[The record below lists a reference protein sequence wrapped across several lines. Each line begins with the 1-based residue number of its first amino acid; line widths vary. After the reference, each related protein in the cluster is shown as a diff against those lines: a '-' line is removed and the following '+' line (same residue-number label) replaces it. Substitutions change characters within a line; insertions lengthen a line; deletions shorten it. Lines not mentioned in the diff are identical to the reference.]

1 MISSFYGKTMEYL
14 RKRIN
19 ERFVNKVEDFL
30 TYTSKTTY
38 ITHEILGKDYVA
50 IHEIKP
56 VLILKKPLYVAF
68 TVPDLSKWKMY
79 DFHYNFFKNNFDPE
93 QLFTETDSLTYE
105 AKSENVYEEFFKRKG
120 LFDFSNYSKDSTF
133 FDKTNKKVIDKMKDE
148 FGGVIVPEFVG
159 LKSKMYSMKKFMVTN
174 VIQQKE

>member
-1 MISSFYGKTMEYL
+1 MEYL

-19 ERFVNKVEDFL
+19 ERLVNKVEDFL

-56 VLILKKPLYVAF
+56 VLILKKPLCVAF

-93 QLFTETDSLTYE
+93 
-105 AKSENVYEEFFKRKG
+105 
-120 LFDFSNYSKDSTF
+120 
-133 FDKTNKKVIDKMKDE
+133 
-148 FGGVIVPEFVG
+148 
-159 LKSKMYSMKKFMVTN
+159 
-174 VIQQKE
+174 